1 MKRFETLLL
10 ALLLWGGIAASAQSV
25 SLKVSEDI
33 PEDAR
38 DVLVVRFTQM
48 LKIGGITIEE
58 EAEPF
63 VVSAEIVSEMDVPGS
78 IPQKGLSIQ
87 ITAEAAKEKEVFAVK
102 GVGNDAEDA
111 FERAAKQILPKSK
124 AATAFLEKVKSHL

>member
-10 ALLLWGGIAASAQSV
+10 ALLLLGGIAASAQSV
-25 SLKVSEDI
+25 SLRVSEDI

-38 DVLVVRFTQM
+38 NVLVVRFTQM
-48 LKIGGITIEE
+48 LKIGGFTIEDD
-58 EAEPF
+58 ATPF